1 MSTVTKKTKLSL
13 LIATLLATSA
23 NANTNNEIE
32 EITVVA
38 KPTSYANII
47 GDEADTDFYVNVQ
60 GVHFLDGGPGNDRL
74 YVQGSAEDYWKTEVT
89 DGKTIL
95 FDRRA
100 DQNMTLHLEN
110 IEHIEFQTNPEQ

>member
-1 MSTVTKKTKLSL
+1 MTTQASSQSVSSK
-13 LIATLLATSA
+13 
-23 NANTNNEIE
+23 NGG
-32 EITVVA
+32 VA
-38 KPTSYANII
+38 YIKSEPRYLGRHIVNVEPTSYANII

-60 GVHFLDGGPGNDRL
+60 GVHFLDGGPGNNRL
-74 YVQGSAEDYWKTEVT
+74 YVQGSAEDYWKTEDT

-110 IEHIEFQTNPEQ
+110 IEHIDFLAAPER